1 MGDVAEF
8 PSAAPETAMQASQ
21 QLHKL
26 SERLTETRRTAARL
40 RAAQDD
46 AEALYKGQR
55 WRALAGGVEGRN
67 ADEREAKAMGLSLNS
82 ETRVKA
88 SEVAA
93 RANMPGWTPETL
105 DDLRWLRDRSVGIA
119 EAASAAA
126 YDCRQLLGAWTSVV
140 SWAKSEYEQ
149 TMRGVA

>member
-1 MGDVAEF
+1 MDANEF
-8 PSAAPETAMQASQ
+8 PESSPETAAEASQ

-26 SERLTETRRTAARL
+26 SNRLTETRRTAARL

-67 ADEREAKAMGLSLNS
+67 ADEREANAMTLALTSDAK
-82 ETRVKA
+82 VKA
-88 SEVAA
+88 TDIAG
-93 RANMPGWTPETL
+93 RANMPGWTPDTL
-105 DDLRWLRDRSVGIA
+105 DDLRWLRDRAVGIA

-126 YDCRQLLGAWTSVV
+126 YDCRGLVQSWTSVV

-149 TMRGVA
+149 TFRGPS